1 MEILGAVIIIYAVI
15 LMVSL
20 AVGIVGIVAMWKL
33 YEKAGEPGWSAIV
46 PVYNFMQMCKIAFG
60 NYKMAWIYLIITAGY
75 FVLSTTAGIMNVMSD
90 GESIALT
97 LMTGLIGLAFTIAM
111 AVIAAYVY
119 YMFAKSYGKS
129 TGFCILS
136 IFFGAITMI
145 IMGFDSNTSYVGPM
159 GIPQNNYYNGFNNYY
174 K

>member
-1 MEILGAVIIIYAVI
+1 MEFLAAVIIVYAVI
-15 LMVSL
+15 LLVSL
-20 AVGIVGIVAMWKL
+20 AIGIVGIVAMWKL

-75 FVLSTTAGIMNVMSD
+75 FVLSMTAGIMNVMSSGD
-90 GESIALT
+90 STILT
-97 LMTGLIGLAFTIAM
+97 LMTSLIGFVFTIAIS
-111 AVIAAYVY
+111 VIAAYVY

-136 IFFGAITMI
+136 IFFGAITII
-145 IMGFDSNTSYVGPM
+145 IMGFDNNTAYVGPM
-159 GIPQNNYYNGFNNYY
+159 GIPQNNYYNGPNNYY
-174 K
+174 R